1 MMRKRSSTPSSE
13 VSKELPK
20 QTKEGLQEREME
32 EQADDDQN
40 SEDKSPSKLH
50 APWSSKSIQEICN
63 LFKGEIQQKKAS
75 MDCVKERNKGRKILQ
90 TEDSRRVYDRI
101 CAEWRHRAGKINVT
115 AKLSAEKEELSDQVN
130 RLFREDTSASC
141 DIMPPTKLNN
151 STKTLFSEEQVQLL
165 HRLFQDMLQNSPILR
180 KIILER
186 LSSDAQ
192 EKKLLKTVS
201 VTQLVK
207 HIKYEQ
213 QQRRERQAYM

>member
-1 MMRKRSSTPSSE
+1 M
-13 VSKELPK
+13 
-20 QTKEGLQEREME
+20 
-32 EQADDDQN
+32 
-40 SEDKSPSKLH
+40 
-50 APWSSKSIQEICN
+50 
-63 LFKGEIQQKKAS
+63 
-75 MDCVKERNKGRKILQ
+75 
-90 TEDSRRVYDRI
+90 
-101 CAEWRHRAGKINVT
+101 
-115 AKLSAEKEELSDQVN
+115 
-130 RLFREDTSASC
+130 
-141 DIMPPTKLNN
+141 
-151 STKTLFSEEQVQLL
+151 QLL